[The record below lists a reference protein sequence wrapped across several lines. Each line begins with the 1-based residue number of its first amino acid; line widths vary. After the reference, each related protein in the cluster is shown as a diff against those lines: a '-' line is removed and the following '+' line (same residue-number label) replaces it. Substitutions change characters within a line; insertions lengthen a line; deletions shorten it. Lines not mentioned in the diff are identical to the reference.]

1 MARRWTPQRFQARR
15 RIRVAACAA
24 AVTVACMASFLVG
37 THKTVALE
45 VNGKTETVQTY
56 AMSVDRL
63 LQEQGVDVKTH
74 DIVTS
79 SSGNALANHA
89 VVKVQSAYQATITIE
104 GKDVP
109 FWTIATSAD
118 QLLGFFQDN
127 ENAASQVTVN
137 IQNVYNQLTGGFV
150 INANG
155 PVTVV
160 ADGQSSEAPNGKLPA
175 ASILDSK
182 GIVLGKEDRVSVE
195 KNGDQT
201 VLRVKRVTHGETT
214 KTVEIP
220 FVTQTIVDDTLQP
233 GETVVRQQGQNGE
246 KTQTYNTTFVDG
258 QAESAVLLKETTT
271 KEAVNQ
277 VVAVGPEKTEET
289 PSDNSSSD
297 SNSNDSN
304 KSDNKSDSD
313 KTDSKSDSSDKNS
326 SDSSSSKP
334 SSKPSSSSSSSASSK
349 PSESAS
355 SKPSSSPSQSET
367 SKPAETPT
375 PTQKPTQNTNNNSS
389 NNSGSSSNN
398 SSSSNSG
405 SSNSSSNSSS
415 NNSSSNSGS
424 SSSSGS
430 TSGLWHAS
438 PSAAQTY
445 ARGAVAQYGWGG
457 TNFDSLVKLWNKE
470 SGWSWSAE
478 NKSSGAYGIPQSLP
492 GSKMATFGANWKDDA
507 AIQINWG
514 LSYISGRYGN
524 PDTAWAHSQKTGWY

>member
-63 LQEQGVDVKTH
+63 LQEQGVAVKTH
-74 DIVTS
+74 DIITS

-127 ENAASQVTVN
+127 EKAASQVTVN

-160 ADGQSSEAPNGKLPA
+160 ADGKSSEAPNGKLPA

-195 KNGDQT
+195 KDGDQT

-214 KTVEIP
+214 KTVSIP
-220 FVTQTIVDDTLQP
+220 FVTQTVVDDTLQP
-233 GETVVRQQGQNGE
+233 GETVIRQQGQAGE

-271 KEAVNQ
+271 KEAINQ
-277 VVAVGPEKTEET
+277 VVAVGPEKPKET
-289 PSDNSSSD
+289 PSDNSTSD
-297 SNSNDSN
+297 SNSNNSNSNTNDSDS
-304 KSDNKSDSD
+304 KTDNSD
-313 KTDSKSDSSDKNS
+313 KTTSDSNS
-326 SDSSSSKP
+326 AKP
-334 SSKPSSSSSSSASSK
+334 SSKPSSSASASSK
-349 PSESAS
+349 PSESSS
-355 SKPSSSPSQSET
+355 SKPSSSPSASES

-375 PTQKPTQNTNNNSS
+375 QKPSTNTNSNNNSNNS
-389 NNSGSSSNN
+389 NNSNSGNSNSGSNSN
-398 SSSSNSG
+398 SGNSG
-405 SSNSSSNSSS
+405 SSNSG
-415 NNSSSNSGS
+415 SNSGS
-424 SSSSGS
+424 SS
-430 TSGLWHAS
+430 SGLWHAS

-445 ARGAVAQYGWGG
+445 AKGAVAQYGWGG

-514 LSYISGRYGN
+514 LNYISGRYGN
-524 PDTAWAHSQKTGWY
+524 PDAAWAHSQKYNWY

>member
-63 LQEQGVDVKTH
+63 LQEQGVAVKTH
-74 DIVTS
+74 DIITS

-127 ENAASQVTVN
+127 EKAASQVTVN

-160 ADGQSSEAPNGKLPA
+160 ADGKSSEAPNGKLPA

-195 KNGDQT
+195 KDGDQT

-214 KTVEIP
+214 KTVSIP
-220 FVTQTIVDDTLQP
+220 FVTQTVVDDTLQP
-233 GETVVRQQGQNGE
+233 GETVIRQQGQAGE

-258 QAESAVLLKETTT
+258 QAESAVLLKEATT
-271 KEAVNQ
+271 KEAINQ
-277 VVAVGPEKTEET
+277 VVAVGPEKPKET

-297 SNSNDSN
+297 SNSNNSDSN
-304 KSDNKSDSD
+304 TNDSDSKTDNSD
-313 KTDSKSDSSDKNS
+313 KTTSDSNS
-326 SDSSSSKP
+326 SKPSGKPSSSASASAKPSESP
-334 SSKPSSSSSSSASSK
+334 SSKPSNSPSAS
-349 PSESAS
+349 ES
-355 SKPSSSPSQSET
+355 

-375 PTQKPTQNTNNNSS
+375 QKPSTNTNSNNNSNNS
-389 NNSGSSSNN
+389 NN
-398 SSSSNSG
+398 SNSG
-405 SSNSSSNSSS
+405 SSNNSGNSNSGS
-415 NNSSSNSGS
+415 NSNSNSNSGNSGSSNSGS
-424 SSSSGS
+424 SS
-430 TSGLWHAS
+430 SGLWHAS

-524 PDTAWAHSQKTGWY
+524 PDAAWAHSQKNGWY